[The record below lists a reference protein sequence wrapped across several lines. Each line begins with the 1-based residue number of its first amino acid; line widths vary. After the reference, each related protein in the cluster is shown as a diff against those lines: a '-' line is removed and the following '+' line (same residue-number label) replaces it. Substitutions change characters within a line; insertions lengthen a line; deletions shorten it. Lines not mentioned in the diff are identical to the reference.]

1 MIAKIEGIL
10 ESLDG
15 GSALVRIGPGGGVPD
30 GGLTYEV
37 LLPAYA
43 TARLGGAIG
52 QQVTLWTLYFIES
65 QSQGSTMTPRLAG
78 FLTIEDQRFFELFTT
93 CKGIGYR
100 RALRAMA
107 LETARL
113 AAAIADGDVALLQ
126 SLPEIGRRTADT
138 IVATLRGKLDRFVSA
153 SAFGQG
159 QGDHAAGAIE
169 GAPSPSGVAREAL
182 EVLLQLG
189 ENRADAVNWIDQAMH
204 SDEESGQDAQ
214 RLVAAVYRLRS
225 ASSR

>member
-15 GSALVRIGPGGGVPD
+15 GSAFVRMGGASG

-52 QQVTLWTLYFIES
+52 QQITLWTLYFIES

-78 FLTIEDQRFFELFTT
+78 FLTIEDQRFFEMFTT
-93 CKGIGYR
+93 CKGIGNR

-107 LETARL
+107 LETHQL
-113 AAAIADGDVALLQ
+113 ATAIADGDVTLLQ
-126 SLPEIGRRTADT
+126 SMPEIGRRTADT
-138 IVATLRGKLDRFVSA
+138 IVATLRGKLDRFISA
-153 SAFGQG
+153 STFGKD
-159 QGDHAAGAIE
+159 DHVESAAGD
-169 GAPSPSGVAREAL
+169 GTTTSGVARQAL

-189 ENRADAVNWIDQAMH
+189 ENRADAVHWIDQAMH
-204 SDEESGQDAQ
+204 GDEESSQDAQ

-225 ASSR
+225 VSSR